1 MPPRFPVARCAR
13 VTLAHLKPGTT
24 LCYRPVLEARR
35 YRRTERRRGSGGRA
49 VRRKVRIVLAIFV
62 TLSAGLIATPVAF
75 AGNCPSPCVGMS
87 LVDNESSSQSASVN
101 SVSGTKVLHGT
112 WGWSFGM
119 TNGTMAATNA
129 SLSVESGYPASD
141 FVGVTSFPVS
151 TSAATFGPGQSL
163 GVNLNSTIGA
173 SFSAGFNSSRAMT
186 PTVIPAKG
194 GKQSVKVTFTR
205 TSTSECTN
213 GCDLQG
219 GVSPGLAGAKIL
231 GLTRPSNLNQGELF
245 SSTVSA
251 SGAQWD
257 LNGPILN
264 KKYAVTVQI
273 SLPKEG
279 TSYHYKPEVDLSMGF
294 PGGHGCGSQG
304 GDTCVGPTNM
314 VTLPDATLDGPT
326 PGAGQITFSVDQA
339 FIWDEGG
346 PPLQT
351 DVNYGAMFP

>member
-1 MPPRFPVARCAR
+1 M
-13 VTLAHLKPGTT
+13 
-24 LCYRPVLEARR
+24 
-35 YRRTERRRGSGGRA
+35 
-49 VRRKVRIVLAIFV
+49 RRKVRIVLAALIA
-62 TLSAGLIATPVAF
+62 LSAGLVATPVAL
-75 AGNCPSPCVGMS
+75 AGSCPSPCVGVS
-87 LVDNESSSQSASVN
+87 LVDSESSVLPASVN

-119 TNGTMAATNA
+119 QNGTVAATNA

-173 SFSAGFNSSRAMT
+173 SFSAGFNSSRSMQ

-194 GKQSVKVTFTR
+194 GKQSVKVTFRR
-205 TSTSECTN
+205 TSTTACTN
-213 GCDLQG
+213 GCDYQG
-219 GVSPGLAGAKIL
+219 DLVPGLAGAKVL

-245 SSTVSA
+245 GSTVTA
-251 SGAQWD
+251 SGAHWD

-264 KKYAVTVQI
+264 KTYVVTVQI

-279 TSYHYKPEVDLSMGF
+279 ISYHYKPEVDMSMGF
-294 PGGHGCGSQG
+294 PGGHGCG
-304 GDTCVGPTNM
+304 GDTCVGPTST

-326 PGAGQITFSVDQA
+326 PGAGQITFSMDQA

-351 DVNYGAMFP
+351 NVSYDPMFP